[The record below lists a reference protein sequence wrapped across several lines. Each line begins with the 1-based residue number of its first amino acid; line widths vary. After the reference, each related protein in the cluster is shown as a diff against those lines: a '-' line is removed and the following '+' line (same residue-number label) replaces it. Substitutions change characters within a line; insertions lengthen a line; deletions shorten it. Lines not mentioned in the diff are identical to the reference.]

1 MKNLLVMNYY
11 INITWDWRNVFI
23 NFSKW
28 FIYYIYCCRITKYCF
43 IYLDIIKTLFY
54 VSVEAG
60 LKYFIYG
67 SFASGMLLYGV
78 SLVYGSLGTTNL
90 THIYILLYSLSID
103 LDNLPL
109 SLVYGYV
116 LIIAG
121 LFFKLGLAPFHL
133 WVADI
138 YEGAPSIITYF
149 LAVLPKIS
157 ILFIFYRIF
166 GFALNYKIQIL
177 EYSEFFIFLF
187 ICSALLSIFIGSL
200 EQFIKQR
207 LNGYWLIVQ

>member
-1 MKNLLVMNYY
+1 MLLGIEGMFLLISANDLFIIY
-11 INITWDWRNVFI
+11 IAVELQSIALYILTSLKRYSNI
-23 NFSKW
+23 
-28 FIYYIYCCRITKYCF
+28 
-43 IYLDIIKTLFY
+43 
-54 VSVEAG
+54 SVEAG

-67 SFASGMLLYGV
+67 SFASGMLLYGI
-78 SLVYGSLGTTNL
+78 SLVYSSFGTTNL
-90 THIYILLYSLSID
+90 TNIYFLLYSLAID

-109 SLVYGYV
+109 SLVYGYI

-133 WVADI
+133 WVADV

-166 GFALNYKIQIL
+166 GFVLNYQIRII
-177 EYSEFFIFLF
+177 EYSEFFQFLF
-187 ICSALLSIFIGSL
+187 ICSAVFSIFIGSL
-200 EQFIKQR
+200 ELYIKQKS
-207 LNGYWLIVQ
+207 NVY